1 MIHMN
6 SETIAQQ
13 LESLNI
19 RPDEIS
25 NEELSKAINLLLQL
39 IEGLQIENEKL
50 KTEIQKLR
58 DEINLLKG
66 EQGKP
71 NFPASKKK
79 QKENISS
86 ESERNRLKPPKQK
99 QSKAKKHKIKV
110 DRTEICKVNQNE
122 LPNDVEFKG
131 YQSIVVQEIS
141 IKTDNVEYRK
151 EIYYSPSQN
160 KTYIGKLPIGIEGE
174 FGPGIKSLTKIMKY
188 DSNMSESKILEFFK
202 NFGIYISSA
211 TISRILTKNNEL
223 FDQEK
228 ADIVKAGISST
239 VFQQIDDTCGRV
251 NGQNQFV
258 QILCNPFYTAYFTIP
273 HKDRLSIL
281 VSSQL
286 YNVVKYI
293 PYAPHIQLEG
303 IKHEK
308 IHRDAY

>member
-6 SETIAQQ
+6 PEKMAQQ

-39 IEGLQIENEKL
+39 IEGLHIENEKL

-71 NFPASKKK
+71 NFPASKKQNK
-79 QKENISS
+79 DISS
-86 ESERNRLKPPKQK
+86 ESERNKLKPPKQK
-99 QSKAKKHKIKV
+99 RSKAKKHKIKV

-141 IKTDNVEYRK
+141 IKTDNIEYRK

-188 DSNMSESKILEFFK
+188 DSNMSESKIREFFE

-239 VFQQIDDTCGRV
+239 LYQQIDDTSGRV

-281 VSSQL
+281 DILQGGKARSYYFNEETFAL
-286 YNVVKYI
+286 
-293 PYAPHIQLEG
+293 LETF
-303 IKHEK
+303 
-308 IHRDAY
+308 